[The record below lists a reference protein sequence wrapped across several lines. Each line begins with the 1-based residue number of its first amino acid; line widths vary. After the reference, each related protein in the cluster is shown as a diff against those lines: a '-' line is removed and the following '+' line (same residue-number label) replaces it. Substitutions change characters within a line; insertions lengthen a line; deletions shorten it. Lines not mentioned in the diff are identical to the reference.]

1 MKRYLLT
8 FLLVLGLASPSFG
21 ATKLKRAIFINAT
34 GGLNTNTSTLM
45 VPKEDLT
52 HATNVE
58 FTILGV
64 REKRRGSSKLIST
77 PITLGHSVTGL
88 FEWEQSDGTRK
99 FYIASTT
106 GIIHQDVSGVFT
118 ERAAGF
124 SEDPSLRFTWANW
137 LGTRLVACNG
147 DSAARTTTDGTAWD
161 ILTTT
166 PSTCLV
172 AVPHRRR
179 LFIIEANSSI
189 VYYSVL
195 NDPTDFTG
203 SGSGSFQIVSPEGGF
218 LTGAA
223 SHLGVLVI
231 FKERSIHILY
241 GDSPTSTDPDPFVL
255 KPLVIGV
262 GSVSHNSIQVVTGP
276 EGTDLLFASKDGI
289 VSLRNIQEFG
299 DFRPALITEKIKP
312 EFRNLSSSRL
322 KLSSAAFYPRKGQ
335 YYFAAAKSGSSEN
348 DIIFKYTVLNK
359 AWSIIHSSNA
369 HNILGVKRDTATEDL
384 IVYSGDDDGYVWQ
397 LDDNSFNDDGVAF
410 EASYSTPWL
419 DMGRPSIR
427 KAFGPKLLIFHEAVG
442 DYDLTVSYSIDFATP
457 TSTTINMKG
466 GCAVLGSFILGQ
478 DRLCVSQDITTTV
491 VPISIRGDGYWIRFD
506 FANSILDQR
515 FSIFGF
521 ALEYAEMEE

>member
-8 FLLVLGLASPSFG
+8 FLLVLGLASPSLA
-21 ATKLKRAIFINAT
+21 ATRYKRAIFINAT
-34 GGLNTNTSTLM
+34 GGLNTNASTLM

-58 FTILGV
+58 FTLLGI
-64 REKRRGSSKLIST
+64 REKRRGSSKLNSL
-77 PITLGHSVTGL
+77 PIVQGHSVTGL
-88 FEWEQSDGTRK
+88 FEWEKSTGSRN

-124 SEDPSLRFTWANW
+124 STNANRRWTWANW
-137 LGTRLVACNG
+137 LGTRLVGCNG
-147 DSAARTTTDGTAWD
+147 DTFAQTTTDGSAWTT
-161 ILTTT
+161 LTTT
-166 PSTCLV
+166 PATCL
-172 AVPHRRR
+172 APIAHRRR
-179 LFIIEANSSI
+179 LFILEANSSI
-189 VYYSVL
+189 VYYSAL
-195 NDPTDFTG
+195 NDPTDFAG
-203 SGSGSFQIVSPEGGF
+203 AGSGSFQIASTEGGF
-218 LTGAA
+218 LTGVA

-262 GSVSHNSIQVVTGP
+262 GAVSHNSIQTVTGQ

-289 VSLRNIQEFG
+289 VSLKNIQEFG
-299 DFRPALITEKIKP
+299 DFRPSLITEKIKP
-312 EFRNLSSSRL
+312 DFRGLSSSRL

-348 DIIFKYTVLNK
+348 DIILKYTILNK
-359 AWSIIHSSNA
+359 AWSIVHSSNA

-419 DMGRPSIR
+419 DMGRPSI
-427 KAFGPKLLIFHEAVG
+427 KKSFGPKLLIFHEAVG
-442 DYDLTVSYSIDFATP
+442 DYNLTVSWSIDFATP
-457 TSTTINMKG
+457 TSTTINMSG
-466 GCAVLGSFILGQ
+466 GCAALGSFILGQ

-491 VPISIRGDGYWIRFD
+491 VPVSIRGDGYWIKFD
-506 FANSILDQR
+506 FANSIVDER